1 MADEPQEQTAEAAAP
16 AKQPPQPKKPLDR
29 MTAKELREYA
39 LELGGIVGVH
49 GMNKE
54 ELLTAIKAGLG
65 ITDES
70 GAKLFAKEIHAVK
83 GQIKGL
89 KTKRDEA
96 RQTGDAKKVDSL
108 RRRISRLKKKTRR
121 LAAAG

>member
-1 MADEPQEQTAEAAAP
+1 
-16 AKQPPQPKKPLDR
+16 

-54 ELLTAIKAGLG
+54 ELLAAIKAGLG
-65 ITDES
+65 ISEES
-70 GAKLFAKEIHAVK
+70 GAKLFAKEVHEVK
-83 GQIKGL
+83 GHIRGL
-89 KTKRDEA
+89 KTKRQEA
-96 RQTGDAKKVDSL
+96 RGAGDKKKVASL